1 MICDRK
7 RLQNVTCH
15 FFLLIS
21 TLCGSYFGFLY
32 ILVFWWPF
40 EDGATTSVQ
49 ILSLIRISDSCQKN
63 MSFRS
68 SITSHGD
75 KNVGSGWRA
84 ERNENQEKL
93 AITGISQTLVN
104 QCWTNLW
111 NCICQN
117 LHRGRDFQHFILFLF
132 VHKRIMFV
140 FVCAQ
145 INMYIRIMFV
155 PFPFDCISLTNC
167 LSCHLQP
174 VLLFCKP
181 LS

>member
-32 ILVFWWPF
+32 MLVFWWPF

-75 KNVGSGWRA
+75 KNVRSGWRA

-117 LHRGRDFQHFILFLF
+117 LHRGWDFQHFILFLF

-155 PFPFDCISLTNC
+155 PFPFLLTA
-167 LSCHLQP
+167 SH
-174 VLLFCKP
+174 
-181 LS
+181 

>member
-111 NCICQN
+111 NYLSKSSQRTRFSTFHIIFICTQKN
-117 LHRGRDFQHFILFLF
+117 Y
-132 VHKRIMFV
+132 VC
-140 FVCAQ
+140 VCAQ

-155 PFPFDCISLTNC
+155 PFLLTA
-167 LSCHLQP
+167 SH
-174 VLLFCKP
+174 
-181 LS
+181 

>member
-1 MICDRK
+1 MEA
-7 RLQNVTCH
+7 
-15 FFLLIS
+15 
-21 TLCGSYFGFLY
+21 TLDFYIYF
-32 ILVFWWPF
+32 LVFWWLF
-40 EDGATTSVQ
+40 EDGAATSVQ
-49 ILSLIRISDSCQKN
+49 ILSLTWISFSCQKN
-63 MSFRS
+63 MIFRS

-104 QCWTNLW
+104 QYWTNLW

-132 VHKRIMFV
+132 AHKRIMFV

-155 PFPFDCISLTNC
+155 TIPFLFIWLHLINQLSL
-167 LSCHLQP
+167 LSFTACP
-174 VLLFCKP
+174 VIL
-181 LS
+181 

>member
-1 MICDRK
+1 MFVIVSYLLFTSTRRGARK

-32 ILVFWWPF
+32 MLVFWWPF

-140 FVCAQ
+140 FV
-145 INMYIRIMFV
+145 RRLT
-155 PFPFDCISLTNC
+155 CISG
-167 LSCHLQP
+167 
-174 VLLFCKP
+174 
-181 LS
+181 